1 MTRIVVVTGGGR
13 GIGRAV
19 VERFLA
25 DGERVFALGRDPN
38 ALASVPRAERLVCD
52 VTDERAV
59 TATFAS
65 IGPVDVLVNNAGLGE
80 SERLAQTT
88 LESWSR
94 HLAVNA
100 TGPFLC
106 IRAVLPGMVQ
116 RGAGAIVTVA
126 STAGRV
132 GAPYT
137 AAYTASK
144 HAAIGLTRA
153 AAAELAG
160 SGVSVNAVCPT
171 FVRTEMTERTIE
183 NIVRRTGRTADQ
195 ARAILAASSPLHRL
209 LEPEEV
215 ADAVAYLASGA
226 AAAIS
231 GQALVIDGGGLHA

>member
-65 IGPVDVLVNNAGLGE
+65 IGPVDVLVNNAGVGE
-80 SERLAQTT
+80 SERLTQTT

-94 HLAVNA
+94 HLEVNA

-137 AAYTASK
+137 AASTASK